1 MLHAESHAKAH
12 AEFRTEFEPGPQ
24 RRDVQVEVF
33 VQSAAHGAYK
43 RVQAETS
50 SSEDLI
56 TLLYDALLKNLQR
69 AETGFHEEDAE
80 RVNAALVR
88 SQEILLELLSS
99 VNPEAGELSDLFT
112 GLYGYMYQRLVAAN
126 VDKEI
131 APAQEVR
138 HLIEPI
144 REAWLQAAASAPT
157 RPSVG
162 RPHVVQ
168 G

>member
-1 MLHAESHAKAH
+1 M
-12 AEFRTEFEPGPQ
+12 
-24 RRDVQVEVF
+24 
-33 VQSAAHGAYK
+33 QSAAHGAYK
-43 RVQAETS
+43 RVQTETS

-69 AETGFHEEDAE
+69 AETGFHEEDVE
-80 RVNAALVR
+80 RVNTALVR
-88 SQEILLELLSS
+88 SQEIVLELMSS

-112 GLYGYMYQRLVAAN
+112 GLYGYMYQRLVDAN

-138 HLIEPI
+138 HLVEPI
-144 REAWLQAAASAPT
+144 RDAWLQAAASAPAT
-157 RPSVG
+157 PPPPSG
-162 RPHVVQ
+162 SRAHVAQ

>member
-1 MLHAESHAKAH
+1 M
-12 AEFRTEFEPGPQ
+12 
-24 RRDVQVEVF
+24 
-33 VQSAAHGAYK
+33 QSAAHGAYK

-69 AETGFHEEDAE
+69 AEAGFDEEDVE
-80 RVNAALVR
+80 SVHAALVR
-88 SQEILLELLSS
+88 SQEIVLELLSS

-112 GLYGYMYQRLVAAN
+112 GLYGYMYQRLIDAN

-131 APAQEVR
+131 APAREVR
-138 HLIEPI
+138 HLVEPI
-144 REAWLQAAASAPT
+144 RDAWLQAAASAPT
-157 RPSVG
+157 PSSGSRPYA
-162 RPHVVQ
+162 VQ